1 MKCPQCDSEN
11 PETSRFCA
19 ECGAQFPSPEDA
31 ASLTKTLETP
41 RKELTRGTTFASRYE
56 VIEELGKGGMG
67 KVYRVEDKKIKEEV
81 ALKLIKPDIAAD
93 KRTIERFGNELKF
106 ARKIAHRNV
115 CKMYDLSEAE
125 GTHYITMEYV
135 PGEDLKSF
143 IRRAGPLSAGKTI
156 YIAKQV
162 CDGLSEAHR
171 LGVVHRDL
179 KPQNVMID
187 KEGNVRIMDFGIARS
202 LKAKGITGAGVMIG
216 TPEYMS
222 PEQAEAKEVDK
233 RSDIYSLGVIIYE
246 MVTGKVPFEGET
258 PLSIAMKHKGEAP
271 RDPKELNSQISDDL
285 SGVILKC
292 LEKDKEKRFQNAEE
306 VHSELESIEKGIP
319 TTEIEVPERKP
330 ITSKEITVTIGL
342 KKLLIP
348 AFVVVAIIIAAV
360 IIWQVLSKREA
371 VPPPSGIYSIA
382 VLPFED
388 LSPQKDQEYLCDGL
402 AEELINRLTNIER
415 VKVPARTSAFSFK
428 GKELG
433 IQDIG
438 KELKVEMLLEGS
450 IRKADNRLRIQVQ
463 LVNVADGYPV
473 WSQKYERDMEDIFA
487 LQDEISLA
495 IVDNLKIKLLGD
507 EKEKIVKRHTENL
520 EAYNL
525 YLQGRYFWN
534 KRTPAG
540 LRKSVEYFEQAIA
553 KDPIYALAYAGLAD
567 SYITVGDYLLLPPK
581 DVFPKARA
589 AALKALELDEDLS
602 EAHNALAAIK
612 KYYDWDWQGAEREHK
627 RAIELNPNYATAHQW
642 YAEFLAA
649 MGRFDEAFAEVKRAQ
664 ELDPLAPIKYVS
676 ASIIYWLARQFDQAI
691 EQCEKALELDP
702 DFFIAFEYLAG
713 SYFHK
718 GMYDEFMLNRQ
729 KWMVLVGAS
738 PNEIEELRDVYE
750 KSGIRGA
757 IQSEI
762 NGLKKLSE
770 QQYVSPLNIADL
782 YALLDEKDQAF
793 EWLDK
798 AYEERSPLLV
808 LLRNHPNFDNLRSDP
823 RFNALLKKIGLE
835 YQ

>member
-1 MKCPQCDSEN
+1 MKCPKCHSTN
-11 PETSRFCA
+11 PDTSHFCA
-19 ECGAQFPSPEDA
+19 ECGTQLLPPEEA
-31 ASLTKTLETP
+31 AVSLTKTLETP
-41 RKELTRGTTFASRYE
+41 SKELTRGTTFAERYE
-56 VIEELGKGGMG
+56 VIEVLGKGGMG
-67 KVYRVEDKKIKEEV
+67 KVYRVEDRKIKEEV
-81 ALKLIKPDIAAD
+81 ALKLIKPEIAAD
-93 KRTIERFGNELKF
+93 KKTIERFSNELKF

-143 IRRAGPLSAGKTI
+143 IRRAGPLSAGKTTF
-156 YIAKQV
+156 IAKQV
-162 CDGLSEAHR
+162 CDGLAEAHR

-202 LKAKGITGAGVMIG
+202 LKARGITGAGVMIG

-222 PEQAEAKEVDK
+222 PEQAEAKDVDK
-233 RSDIYSLGVIIYE
+233 RSDIYSLGVILYE
-246 MVTGKVPFEGET
+246 MVTGKLPFEGET
-258 PLSIAMKHKGEAP
+258 PLSIAMKHKGESP
-271 RDPKELNSQISDDL
+271 RDPKELNSQISEDL
-285 SGVILKC
+285 NSVILKC
-292 LEKDKEKRFQNAEE
+292 LEKDKEKRYQSAEE
-306 VHSELESIEKGIP
+306 VRSELERLEKGIP
-319 TTEIEVPERKP
+319 TTEIEVPKRKP

-342 KKLLIP
+342 KKLLVPTLVI
-348 AFVVVAIIIAAV
+348 VAIIIAAV
-360 IIWQVLSKREA
+360 IIWQILPKREA
-371 VPPPSGIYSIA
+371 VPPPSDMHSIA

-438 KELKVEMLLEGS
+438 RDLKVEMLLEGS
-450 IRKADNRLRIQVQ
+450 IRKADNKLRIQVQ

-507 EKEKIVKRHTENL
+507 ERDSIVKRYTEDI

-534 KRTPAG
+534 KRTREG
-540 LRKSVEYFEQAIA
+540 LRKSVEYFEQAIE
-553 KDPIYALAYAGLAD
+553 KDPVYSLAYAGIAD
-567 SYITVGDYLLLPPK
+567 SFVTIGDYLYLPPK
-581 DVFPKARA
+581 EVFPAARE
-589 AALKALELDEDLS
+589 AALKALELDEELA

-627 RAIELNPNYATAHQW
+627 RAIELNPNYPTAHQW
-642 YAEFLAA
+642 YAEFLSAR
-649 MGRFDEAFAEVKRAQ
+649 GRFDEAFAEVKRAQ

-676 ASIIYWLARQFDQAI
+676 AGVIYWMAKQYDQAI
-691 EQCEKALELDP
+691 EQCKKALELEP

-718 GMYDEFMLNRQ
+718 GMYDEFMLNRE
-729 KWMVLVGAS
+729 KFMALSGRS
-738 PNEIEELRDVYE
+738 PKEIEDFRSAYI
-750 KSGIRGA
+750 KAGIKGA
-757 IQSEI
+757 IQSEL
-762 NGLKKLSE
+762 NYFKKLSE
-770 QQYVSPLNIADL
+770 QQYVSPLSIGVL
-782 YALLDEKDQAF
+782 YALIDEKDQAF

-798 AYEERSPLLV
+798 AFEEGSPFLV
-808 LLRNHPNFDNLRSDP
+808 YLRHYPDLDNLRSDP
-823 RFNALLKKIGLE
+823 RFKALLKKIGLD
-835 YQ
+835 

>member
-1 MKCPQCDSEN
+1 
-11 PETSRFCA
+11 
-19 ECGAQFPSPEDA
+19 
-31 ASLTKTLETP
+31 
-41 RKELTRGTTFASRYE
+41 
-56 VIEELGKGGMG
+56 MG
-67 KVYRVEDKKIKEEV
+67 KVYRVEDKKIKEEL
-81 ALKLIKPDIAAD
+81 ALKLIKPEIAAD

-106 ARKIAHRNV
+106 ARQIAHRNV

-171 LGVVHRDL
+171 LGIVHRDL

-202 LKAKGITGAGVMIG
+202 LKAKGVTGAGVMIG

-246 MVTGKVPFEGET
+246 MVTGMVPFVGDT

-271 RDPKELNSQISDDL
+271 RDPKELNSQITDDL
-285 SGVILKC
+285 SSLVLKC
-292 LEKDKEKRFQNAEE
+292 LEKDKEKRFQSAEE
-306 VHSELESIEKGIP
+306 VRSELERIEKGIP
-319 TTEIEVPERKP
+319 TTEIEIPERKP

-348 AFVVVAIIIAAV
+348 ALVVVAIIIAAV
-360 IIWQVLSKREA
+360 IIWQVLPQKEA
-371 VPPPSGIYSIA
+371 VPPPSGMYSIA

-463 LVNVADGYPV
+463 LVKVADGYPV
-473 WSQKYERDMEDIFA
+473 WSQKYERAMEDIFA

-507 EKEKIVKRHTENL
+507 EKERIVKRHTENI

-534 KRTPAG
+534 KRTREG
-540 LRKSVEYFEQAIA
+540 LNKSIDYFKQAIEIE
-553 KDPIYALAYAGLAD
+553 PVYALAYSGLAD
-567 SYITVGDYLLLPPK
+567 SYVTVGDHLLRPPK
-581 DVFPKARA
+581 EVFPEARA
-589 AALKALELDEDLS
+589 AALKALELDEELA
-602 EAHNALAAIK
+602 EAHNALGAIK
-612 KYYDWDWQGAEREHK
+612 KYYDWDWQGAEKEHK

-664 ELDPLAPIKYVS
+664 ELDPLAPIKYAS
-676 ASIIYWLARQFDQAI
+676 AGVIYWLARQFDAAI
-691 EQCEKALELDP
+691 EQFEKALELDP
-702 DFFIAFEYLAG
+702 NYSIALTWLGASYLL
-713 SYFHK
+713 K
-718 GMYDEFMLNRQ
+718 GMYDEAMLAIQ
-729 KWMVLVGAS
+729 KQMTVDGRS
-738 PNEIEELRDVYE
+738 PTIIEEFRNAYE
-750 KSGIRGA
+750 KSGIKGA
-757 IQSEI
+757 HQSYI
-762 NGLKKLSE
+762 NRWKKLSE
-770 QQYVSPLNIADL
+770 QYYVSPFRLAQA
-782 YALLDEKDQAF
+782 YAFLDEKDQAF

-798 AYEERSPLLV
+798 AYEERSPMLV
-808 LLRNHPNFDNLRSDP
+808 YLRNYPSFDNLRSDP
-823 RFNALLKKIGLE
+823 RFKALLKKIGLDW
-835 YQ
+835 

>member
-1 MKCPQCDSEN
+1 MKCPKCDSEN

-31 ASLTKTLETP
+31 ATSLTKTLESP

-67 KVYRVEDKKIKEEV
+67 KVYRVEDKKIKEEL
-81 ALKLIKPDIAAD
+81 ALKLIKPEIAAD
-93 KRTIERFGNELKF
+93 KKTIERFGNELKF
-106 ARKIAHRNV
+106 ARQIAHRNV

-162 CDGLSEAHR
+162 CAGLAEAHR

-202 LKAKGITGAGVMIG
+202 LKAKGVTGAGVMIG

-222 PEQAEAKEVDK
+222 PEQAEAKEVGK
-233 RSDIYSLGVIIYE
+233 RSDIYSLGVILYE
-246 MVTGKVPFEGET
+246 MVSGKVPFEGET
-258 PLSIAMKHKGEAP
+258 PLSIAMRHKSEAP
-271 RDPKELNSQISDDL
+271 TDPKELNSQISDDL
-285 SGVILKC
+285 SSLILKC
-292 LEKDKEKRFQNAEE
+292 LEKDKEKRFQSAEE
-306 VHSELESIEKGIP
+306 VRSELERIEKGIP
-319 TTEIEVPERKP
+319 TTEIEIPKRKP
-330 ITSKEITVTIGL
+330 ITSREITVTFGL

-348 AFVVVAIIIAAV
+348 ALVVVAIIIAAV
-360 IIWQVLSKREA
+360 IIWQVLPQREA
-371 VPPPSGIYSIA
+371 VPPPTGMHSIA

-473 WSQKYERDMEDIFA
+473 WSQKYERNMEDIFA

-507 EKEKIVKRHTENL
+507 EKERIVKHHTENI

-534 KRTPAG
+534 QRTREG
-540 LRKSVEYFEQAIA
+540 LRKSVDYFKQAIEI
-553 KDPIYALAYAGLAD
+553 DPDYALAYSGLAD
-567 SYITVGDYLLLPPK
+567 SYITAGDYLYLPPK
-581 DVFPKARA
+581 EAFSEARA
-589 AALKALELDEDLS
+589 AALKALELDKNLA
-602 EAHNALAAIK
+602 EAYNALAAIK

-627 RAIELNPNYATAHQW
+627 RALELNPNYPTAHQW

-649 MGRFDEAFAEVKRAQ
+649 MGRFDEALAEVKRAQ
-664 ELDPLAPIKYVS
+664 ELDPLAPIKYFS
-676 ASIIYWLARQFDQAI
+676 EAFIHWLARQYDQAI
-691 EQCEKALELDP
+691 ERCEKALELDP
-702 DFFIAFEYLAG
+702 DFFIVFEYLAL
-713 SYFHK
+713 SYYHK
-718 GMYDEFMLNRQ
+718 GMYDEFMLNRP
-729 KWMVLVGAS
+729 KSMAHAGIS
-738 PNEIEELRDVYE
+738 PKEIEEFRNVYE
-750 KSGIRGA
+750 KSGIRAG
-757 IQSEI
+757 IQSEL
-762 NGLKKLSE
+762 NHLKKLSE
-770 QQYVSPLNIADL
+770 QHYVSPFYFADS

-793 EWLDK
+793 EWLEK
-798 AYEERSPLLV
+798 ACEERSPMLV
-808 LLRNHPNFDNLRSDP
+808 YLRNHPDFDNLRSDP
-823 RFNALLKKIGLE
+823 RFKVLLKKIGLD
-835 YQ
+835 

>member
-1 MKCPQCDSEN
+1 MKCPKCDSEN

-19 ECGAQFPSPEDA
+19 ECGAQFSSPEDA
-31 ASLTKTLETP
+31 AVSHTKTLETP
-41 RKELTRGTTFASRYE
+41 LKELTRGTTLASRYE

-81 ALKLIKPDIAAD
+81 ALKLIKPEIAAD
-93 KRTIERFGNELKF
+93 KKTIERFGNELKF

-271 RDPKELNSQISDDL
+271 RDPKELNSQITDDL
-285 SGVILKC
+285 SSVILNC
-292 LEKDKEKRFQNAEE
+292 LEKDKEKRYQSAEE
-306 VHSELESIEKGIP
+306 VRSELERIEKGIP
-319 TTEIEVPERKP
+319 TTEIEVPKRKP

-342 KKLLIP
+342 KKVLIP
-348 AFVVVAIIIAAV
+348 ALVVVAIIIAAV
-360 IIWQVLSKREA
+360 IIWQLLPKKQT
-371 VPPPSGIYSIA
+371 VPPPSGMHSIA

-438 KELKVEMLLEGS
+438 KELNVRMLLEGS

-507 EKEKIVKRHTENL
+507 EKEKIVKRHTENI

-534 KRTPAG
+534 QRTPEG
-540 LRKSVEYFEQAIA
+540 LRKSVEYFEQAIEI
-553 KDPIYALAYAGLAD
+553 DHVYALAYSGLAD
-567 SYITVGDYLLLPPK
+567 SYITVGDYLYLPPK
-581 DVFPKARA
+581 EVFPKARA
-589 AALKALELDEDLS
+589 AALKALEFDEELA
-602 EAHNALAAIK
+602 EAYNALAAIK

-627 RAIELNPNYATAHQW
+627 RAIELNPNYPTAHQW

-649 MGRFDEAFAEVKRAQ
+649 MGRFDEAIAEVKRAQ
-664 ELDPLAPIKYVS
+664 ELDPLAPIKYFS
-676 ASIIYWLARQFDQAI
+676 EAFIYWQARRFDQAI
-691 EQCEKALELDP
+691 EQCKKTLELEP
-702 DFFIAFEYLAG
+702 DLFIAFEYLAG

-718 GMYDEFMLNRQ
+718 GMYDEYNLNTQ
-729 KWMVLVGAS
+729 KLMALRGRS
-738 PNEIEELRDVYE
+738 PKEIEEIRNVYE
-750 KSGIRGA
+750 KSGIRGV
-757 IQSEI
+757 IQSGL
-762 NGLKKLSE
+762 NYLKKLSE
-770 QQYVSPLNIADL
+770 QQYVSPFTFADL
-782 YALLDEKDQAF
+782 YALLDKKDQAF

-798 AYEERSPLLV
+798 AYEERSPMLV
-808 LLRNHPNFDNLRSDP
+808 YLRNHPDFDNLRSDP
-823 RFNALLKKIGLE
+823 RFKVLLKKIGLD
-835 YQ
+835 